1 MNDVERTCPSRGRLK
16 SPSRLKPA
24 GHIRLDLPI
33 PAGFSRL
40 CDLSPLV
47 YGRVQAARTL
57 LSVWPRRSA
66 VVLGLLTLLALA
78 GCASPS
84 PTASVTSA
92 LSAGVARGT
101 NSAPPAAARIPG
113 QFFVEPDDGV
123 GVIVG
128 AINRAQKSIDMTMYL
143 LTDREVIAALKG
155 SVTRHVRVR
164 ALLEQHP
171 VGNGPGN
178 QGVYDTLR
186 ADGVDVKWSNPAF
199 RLTHE
204 KSLVLDGTSALIGS
218 ANFTFSSVTSNREYG
233 MLDADPADAAADEAV
248 FQADWDRTSVSPT
261 RPDLVVAPN
270 NARQKLTALIAGA
283 RKSLLAEQEE
293 LEDPGIEDALAAAA
307 KGGVAVRVIVP
318 TAGSGTDYNA
328 AGIQRIR
335 AAGAQVHRLDK
346 PYVHAKMFLADAQ
359 TLYVGS
365 ANVSSSSLDFT
376 RELGLLMSNPDAILR
391 VTQTF
396 EQDWNASTGA

>member
-1 MNDVERTCPSRGRLK
+1 MNDVEPRTCPSRVG
-16 SPSRLKPA
+16 
-24 GHIRLDLPI
+24 PI
-33 PAGFSRL
+33 PA
-40 CDLSPLV
+40 LV
-47 YGRVQAARTL
+47 LAWRH
-57 LSVWPRRSA
+57 RRRCA
-66 VVLGLLTLLALA
+66 VVLGLLTLLVLA
-78 GCASPS
+78 ACASPS
-84 PTASVTSA
+84 PATAVTSA
-92 LSAGVARGT
+92 LSAG
-101 NSAPPAAARIPG
+101 SAGQAASDPTPLPLAAARIPG

-186 ADGVDVKWSNPAF
+186 ADGVDVKWANPAF

-218 ANFTFSSVTSNREYG
+218 ANFTFSSVTRNREYG
-233 MLDADPADAAADEAV
+233 MLDTNPADAAADEAI
-248 FQADWDRTSVSPT
+248 FQADWNRTSASPT
-261 RPDLVVAPN
+261 QPNLVVAPN

-283 RKSLLAEQEE
+283 KKTLLAEQEE

-307 KGGVAVRVIVP
+307 KHGVVVRVIVP
-318 TAGSGTDYNA
+318 TAGAGEDYNA
-328 AGIQRIR
+328 AGIRHVR
-335 AAGAQVHRLDK
+335 AAGAQVHRLTK
-346 PYVHAKMFLADAQ
+346 PYVHAKMFLADSR

-365 ANVSSSSLDFT
+365 ANVSTSSLDFT
-376 RELGLLMSNPDAILR
+376 RELGLIMSNPDAIQR
-391 VTQTF
+391 VIQTF
-396 EQDWNASTGA
+396 EGDWSASAGS

>member
-1 MNDVERTCPSRGRLK
+1 VANDVERACPLSGKL
-16 SPSRLKPA
+16 PA
-24 GHIRLDLPI
+24 LR
-33 PAGFSRL
+33 
-40 CDLSPLV
+40 
-47 YGRVQAARTL
+47 
-57 LSVWPRRSA
+57 A
-66 VVLGLLTLLALA
+66 VVLGMLPLLALA
-78 GCASPS
+78 ACSSPS
-84 PTASVTSA
+84 PATAGNAA
-92 LSAGVARGT
+92 LSAVRPSQAAS
-101 NSAPPAAARIPG
+101 SAPPAAARIPG

-123 GVIVG
+123 GVIVS

-178 QGVYDTLR
+178 QGIYDTLR

-233 MLDADPADAAADEAV
+233 MLDTDPADAMADEAI
-248 FQADWDRTSVSPT
+248 FQADWNRTSVSPT
-261 RPDLVVAPN
+261 RPDLVVAPI
-270 NARQKLTALIAGA
+270 NARQKLTALVAGA
-283 RKSLLAEQEE
+283 QKTLLAEQEE
-293 LEDPGIEDALAAAA
+293 LEDPGIDDALAAAA
-307 KGGVAVRVIVP
+307 KRGVAVRVIVP
-318 TAGSGTDYNA
+318 TASAGTDYNA
-328 AGIQRIR
+328 AGIQRIA
-335 AAGAQVHRLDK
+335 AAGAQVHRLAK

-365 ANVSSSSLDFT
+365 ANVSTSSLDYT
-376 RELGLLMSNPDAILR
+376 RELGLIMSNPDAIQR